1 VEEEVAVAAIDVAV
15 EIDIQAAP
23 ADIAGVMFDPER
35 EPQWIKTVTAV
46 ELVDP
51 ALEPGARVKRT
62 GTVLGRSF
70 SWTTEVE
77 AVHFPHLLTLR
88 VIDGPLTGTVR
99 YDIQRA
105 GSGSRVRVRNVGES
119 DLLGPVPSSFIAGPL
134 RSAMT
139 SDLQRLKAI
148 VEQGQ

>member
-1 VEEEVAVAAIDVAV
+1 MAAIDVAV

-23 ADIAGVMFDPER
+23 ADIAGVMFDPVR
-35 EPQWIKTVTAV
+35 EPQWMTSVTGV

-62 GTVLGRSF
+62 GTVMGRAF

-77 AVHFPHLLTLR
+77 TVHFPHLLTLR
-88 VIDGPLTGTVR
+88 VVDGPMTGTIR

-119 DLLGPVPSSFIAGPL
+119 SLLGPLPGAFIAGPL

-139 SDLQRLKAI
+139 ADLQRLKAL
-148 VEQGQ
+148 VEQVQLPA